1 MDSAS
6 SKVLASVLVSLFL
19 IVCVSADGYGYHPTQ
34 QDSRKNVSLRCY
46 DCNSEFDPR
55 CGDPF
60 DPYTIGIVNCT
71 DRRPPEQLLELAPDI
86 QPKVCRKLVQK
97 VEGKTRIIRGCGYL
111 RDDRDDK
118 ECVIRSGTKDVH
130 VKYCACTKSLCNSA
144 HKYGPMSPLTAVIP
158 IAVMLLCL
166 NDAKN
171 VELF

>member
-1 MDSAS
+1 MSN
-6 SKVLASVLVSLFL
+6 FL
-19 IVCVSADGYGYHPTQ
+19 GVSADGYGYHPTQ

-97 VEGKTRIIRGCGYL
+97 GKILNEKTFDKLNGWLNNNLRGLIKAQVVEISRFRF
-111 RDDRDDK
+111 
-118 ECVIRSGTKDVH
+118 VIRNRNGL
-130 VKYCACTKSLCNSA
+130 AL
-144 HKYGPMSPLTAVIP
+144 
-158 IAVMLLCL
+158 
-166 NDAKN
+166 
-171 VELF
+171 